1 MSAQTLNIQ
10 GLERRPGRLAAW
22 ARVDA
27 LSAPTKRHEDWRFI
41 SLRQLLDA
49 ELHIA
54 KLDASLKAA
63 DLEAFTFDDVI
74 ARVVFVNGVFSAAL
88 SSLEGAPKALKIQP
102 LDAAALDDLSA
113 AIAHKGFEQDY
124 FAALTEAAATQGARI
139 SLSVKDTSVEGS
151 VHLLHVTTDG
161 AAGAAAPL
169 RHQIEVSFGSKLNV
183 IEDYV
188 SIGESS
194 HLHSPLVEVKLAP
207 NARLNHVKLQR
218 ENTASSHIA
227 RTAIKVDQGAH
238 YASVSVNMGAA
249 LSRHDLYAD
258 IHGADTTCELHGL
271 TMIDDRQVSDTHSTM
286 NHSHP
291 HAVSDQLHKCVIG
304 GRAHAVFNG
313 KIFVREGAQQI
324 NAFQLNRNLLLSPT
338 AKIDTKPQLEIFA
351 DDVKCSHG
359 ATIGQLDDEHLF
371 YLQTRGI
378 NAEAARHMLTYAFA
392 GEVIT
397 RVPMLSVRSWLE
409 RAVAH
414 RTQS

>member
-1 MSAQTLNIQ
+1 MSAETLTLN
-10 GLERRPGRLAAW
+10 GLERRSGRQAAW

-27 LSAPTKRHEDWRFI
+27 LPVPTKRHEDWRFI
-41 SLRQLLDA
+41 SLRQLLSL
-49 ELHIA
+49 ELNVA
-54 KLDASLKAA
+54 KSDTTLKAS
-63 DLEAFTFDDVI
+63 DLEALTFDDVI
-74 ARVVFVNGVFSAAL
+74 ARVVFVNGVFNAAL
-88 SSLEGAPKALKIQP
+88 SSLEHGDKALKIQI
-102 LDAAALDDLSA
+102 LDAAALDDLGAS
-113 AIAHKGFEQDY
+113 IAHEGFEQDY

-139 SLSVKDTSVEGS
+139 SLSAKNTSVEGS
-151 VHLLHVTTDG
+151 VHLLHVMTDEG
-161 AAGAAAPL
+161 EGTAATL

-183 IEDYV
+183 IEDYA
-188 SIGESS
+188 SIGERA
-194 HLHSPLVEVKLAP
+194 HLSSPLIEVKLAP
-207 NARLNHVKLQR
+207 NSRLNHVKLQR
-218 ENTASSHIA
+218 ENATSFHIA
-227 RTAIKVDQGAH
+227 RTAIKVDDGAH
-238 YASVSVNMGAA
+238 YASVTVNLGAA

-258 IHGADTTCELHGL
+258 IHGANTTCELHGL
-271 TMIDDRQVSDTHSTM
+271 TMIDDRQVSDTHSVM

-313 KIFVREGAQQI
+313 KIFVRKGAQQI

-392 GEVIT
+392 GEVVT
-397 RVPMLSVRSWLE
+397 RVPMLSVRGWLE
-409 RAVAH
+409 RTVAH